1 MTIKFKIFKQL
12 ILIQFSV
19 SVNGY
24 DIDIERLLKEG
35 RKISAIKAYRDWHID
50 NGLEVPSLIDS
61 KKYIELVQDRL
72 EREYRKRNNLGEY
85 SNGK

>member
-1 MTIKFKIFKQL
+1 MTIRFKLFKQN
-12 ILIQFSV
+12 IVIQFSV

-24 DIDIERLLKEG
+24 DIDVERFLKEG
-35 RKISAIKAYRDWHID
+35 RKISAIKAYRDWHTEH
-50 NGLEVPSLIDS
+50 NLEVPSLADS
-61 KKYIELVQDRL
+61 KKYIEQVQDRL